1 MTNTPATGRTIHVHR
16 DQWHLAWDHSITP
29 IASIKSSEAVSF
41 DLLDASCGQIG
52 PDSTVEAIRM
62 LDFSRV
68 DQVNGPIYVEGALP
82 GDTLEV
88 EFLDLQPAD
97 WGWTAIIP
105 GFGLLADEFPEP
117 AIKIWRLEGG
127 ADRGANGWAEFAPG
141 IRIPLAPFCGEIGL
155 APGMSGALSTIPP
168 YRHGGNM
175 DTKHLTKGARLY
187 LPVEVPGALYS
198 MGDGHAAQ
206 GDGEVC
212 GTAIETPMRATV
224 RLTVHKD
231 LHVSEPQFLT
241 AGPLAHRTNTG
252 SYYATDGIAPDL
264 MEAARN
270 AVRHMIDH
278 LSRTHGLSRSDA
290 YMLSSVVVDL
300 KICEIVDAPNWV
312 ISAFLPQSIL
322 IS

>member
-1 MTNTPATGRTIHVHR
+1 MTETSHRGRTIHVHR
-16 DQWHLAWDHSITP
+16 DQWHLAWDHSIAP
-29 IASIKSSEAVSF
+29 IARIQSGEEVSF
-41 DLLDASCGQIG
+41 DMLEASNGQIG
-52 PDSTVEAIRM
+52 PESTVEAIRT

-68 DQVNGPIYVEGALP
+68 DQVNGPIYVEGATP

-117 AIKIWRLEGG
+117 AIKVWHLEGG
-127 ADRGANGWAEFAPG
+127 ADGYGEFAPG

-155 APGMSGALSTIPP
+155 APGASGALSTIPP

-175 DTKHLTKGARLY
+175 DTKHLTKGARLF
-187 LPVEVPGALYS
+187 LPVEVEGALFS

-231 LHVSEPQFLT
+231 RPVPEPQFFT
-241 AGPLAHRTNTG
+241 AGPLAQRTNTA
-252 SYYATDGIAPDL
+252 SYYCTDGIGPDL
-264 MEAARN
+264 MEATRN
-270 AVRHMIDH
+270 AVRHMIDY
-278 LSRTHGLSRSDA
+278 LQRTYGLSRAEA
-290 YMLSSVVVDL
+290 YMLCSVAVDL
-300 KICEIVDAPNWV
+300 KLCEVVDAPHWLV
-312 ISAFLPQSIL
+312 GAFLPQSIF
-322 IS
+322 SGRP

>member
-1 MTNTPATGRTIHVHR
+1 MTNTPATGRTIHIHR
-16 DQWHLAWDHSITP
+16 HQWHLAWDHSIPP
-29 IASIKSSEAVSF
+29 IATIQSGEVVSF
-41 DLLDASCGQIG
+41 DLLDASCGQIVH
-52 PDSTVEAIRM
+52 DSTVEAIRT
-62 LDFSRV
+62 LDFSQV
-68 DQVNGPIYVEGALP
+68 DQVNGPIYVEDAAP

-117 AIKIWRLEGG
+117 ALKIWHLEGG
-127 ADRGANGWAEFAPG
+127 ADGWAEFAPG
-141 IRIPLAPFCGEIGL
+141 IRVPLAPFCGEIGL
-155 APGMSGALSTIPP
+155 APGKPGALSTIPP

-187 LPVEVPGALYS
+187 LPVEAAGALYS

-224 RLTVHKD
+224 RLTVRKD
-231 LHVSEPQFLT
+231 IQVQEPQFLT
-241 AGPLAHRTNTG
+241 GGPLAARSNTA
-252 SYYATDGIAPDL
+252 SYYATDGIGPDL

-270 AVRHMIDH
+270 AIRHMIDY
-278 LSRTHGLSRSDA
+278 LQRSYGLTRPDA
-290 YMLSSVVVDL
+290 YMLCSVMVDL
-300 KICEIVDAPNWV
+300 KICEIVDAPHWV
-312 ISAFLPQSIL
+312 ISAFLPQSIFAK
-322 IS
+322 

>member
-1 MTNTPATGRTIHVHR
+1 MVDTPATGRTIHIHR
-16 DQWHLAWDHSITP
+16 HQWHLAWDHSIPP
-29 IASIKSSEAVSF
+29 IATIQSGETVSF
-41 DLLDASCGQIG
+41 DLLDASCGQIVH
-52 PDSTVEAIRM
+52 DSTVEAIRT
-62 LDFSRV
+62 LDFSQV
-68 DQVNGPIYVEGALP
+68 DQVNGPIYVEGAAP

-117 AIKIWRLEGG
+117 ALKIWHLDGG
-127 ADRGANGWAEFAPG
+127 ADGWAEFAPG
-141 IRIPLAPFCGEIGL
+141 IRVPLAPFCGEVGL
-155 APGMSGALSTIPP
+155 APGKPGALSTIPP

-187 LPVEVPGALYS
+187 LPVEAEGALYS

-224 RLTVHKD
+224 RLTVRKD
-231 LHVSEPQFLT
+231 IQVAEPQFLT
-241 AGPLAHRTNTG
+241 GGPLAARSNTAA
-252 SYYATDGIAPDL
+252 YYATDGIGPDL

-270 AVRHMIDH
+270 AIRHMIDH
-278 LSRTHGLSRSDA
+278 LQRSYGLTRPDA
-290 YMLSSVVVDL
+290 YMLCSVMVDL
-300 KICEIVDAPNWV
+300 KICEIVDAPHWV
-312 ISAFLPQSIL
+312 ISAFLPQSIFAK
-322 IS
+322 